1 VIGARL
7 RLLRRDSGTTLMEVL
22 VSIVVVGILASAV
35 TVTVTELTH
44 DTMLTK
50 QRDYATEQAQVT
62 LDRASR
68 LLRAATIGANANSM
82 FLYAGDDHATFY
94 SDLAQPN
101 GPALVDLDVTGS
113 PADAT
118 LVQTVTPA
126 DAGSDYTYNT
136 GPAATGRDGTD
147 IMTTAGPV
155 FTYYDASGNLLSTP
169 MTTVAQLVAIARVK
183 ITVVDQDPGLP
194 SQPVTDSTM
203 VELRNVEY
211 S

>member
-7 RLLRRDSGTTLMEVL
+7 RRLHRDSGTSLIELL
-22 VSIVVVGILASAV
+22 VAIVVVGALASAV
-35 TVTVTELTH
+35 TLTVTELTH
-44 DTMLTK
+44 ETIVTK

-82 FLYAGDDHATFY
+82 FLYAGDDHVTFY

-101 GPALVDLDVTGS
+101 GPALVDLNVTGS
-113 PADAT
+113 PADST

-126 DAGSDYTYNT
+126 DPGSDYTYNI
-136 GPAATGRDGTD
+136 GPPATGRDGSD
-147 IMTTAGPV
+147 ITTTAGPV
-155 FTYYDASGNLLSTP
+155 FTYYDENGNVLSTP
-169 MTTVAQLVAIARVK
+169 MTTVAQLVAIARVE

-194 SQPVTDSTM
+194 SKPVTDSTM